1 MNRQTAKQ
9 IILITGGARSGKS
22 LYAETRAAA
31 LGSRRIY
38 VATAEAGD
46 DEMAQRIAAHR
57 KRRGDAWTT
66 VEEPMRLA
74 ETLLAWRG
82 RTDCAVVDCLTL
94 WLSNLLF
101 RDEQDIQEKIEA
113 LTLTL
118 PCLDFSVALVTNEVG
133 AGIVPDNRLARQF
146 RDLAGYAN
154 QRLAAVANEVVLMV
168 AGIPMIVKKD
178 GRCS

>member
-1 MNRQTAKQ
+1 
-9 IILITGGARSGKS
+9 
-22 LYAETRAAA
+22 
-31 LGSRRIY
+31 
-38 VATAEAGD
+38 
-46 DEMAQRIAAHR
+46 MAQRIAAHR